1 MKLFVDDERSAPKDW
16 TLAKDAETAIRL
28 IARHSPT
35 DISLD
40 HDAGNGTFEPVAFFI
55 GEKYN
60 NDTFWADELEV
71 TIHSANPIGAKHL
84 KTILE
89 EYGIFVSSIT
99 Y

>member
-1 MKLFVDDERSAPKDW
+1 MRLFIDDVRSAPKGW
-16 TLAKDAETAIRL
+16 TLAKDVETAIRL

-40 HDAGNGTFEPVAFFI
+40 YDAGNGTFEPVVFFI

-60 NDTFWADELEV
+60 DDAFWADELKIK
-71 TIHSANPIGAKHL
+71 IHSANPIGAKHL
-84 KTILE
+84 KDILE
-89 EYGIFVSSIT
+89 EYGIFVSPIT